1 MMTGRDRL
9 LAALVAVLWGLN
21 FLAVRIGLDHYPPVF
36 LSAMRFLVVALPV
49 LLFVP
54 RPKAPLRWLV
64 VYGMGFG
71 VMQFGLLFI
80 AIDTGMPSGQASV
93 VVQAAAPFTMLL
105 GLLLGERISRR
116 QLAGIGIAVLGMTA
130 IAVERARD
138 AALLPLVLTL
148 LAAFGWALGN
158 IAGRQARP
166 DNPLRFALW
175 MTVLPPI
182 PLLALSA
189 VLEGP
194 TTGWRALGESF
205 SVDGLPGLTA
215 LLYTALAGS
224 VVGAGIWSTLLKRYE
239 AGTVA
244 PFSMLVPVVAVAAAW
259 LALDEE
265 LTAWSAGAGLAVVA
279 GVLVGTRAEPD
290 QPDNPDNPDKSTERV
305 QNTQRS

>member
-205 SVDGLPGLTA
+205 SVEGLPGLTA

-290 QPDNPDNPDKSTERV
+290 QPDKPDKSTERV

>member
-1 MMTGRDRL
+1 MTGRDRL

-290 QPDNPDNPDKSTERV
+290 QPDKPDPGKSTERV